1 MCYKM
6 LVSLENREDNRGY
19 HENGLELKEVVT
31 SRIPFWDFHL
41 FFTLRVNYPG
51 KPLSNSLSKKLGQIV
66 THFCLTF
73 RLKFI
78 NLVAGE

>member
-31 SRIPFWDFHL
+31 SRIPSWDFHL
-41 FFTLRVNYPG
+41 FFTLRVN
-51 KPLSNSLSKKLGQIV
+51 L
-66 THFCLTF
+66 
-73 RLKFI
+73 
-78 NLVAGE
+78 